1 MVRVPTPA
9 TQGPQDLGGMETVA
23 AQTPFQQTQ
32 LPDLSFNARQLSRV
46 GEALGNVASEFG
58 RRERETVLLEAQ
70 QERND
75 WNNGLF
81 NPDDGLFRQEGGNAI
96 GVTERTVSSAEEF
109 NAYMERKYGPR
120 LTASGRLALR
130 TILQQSTQA
139 ATTRAIAHETTQR
152 RAYEVS
158 LLEANIEDAL
168 DQIVR
173 DPTNDEVFN
182 QQVGRILTSTT
193 QASVLSGES
202 GTELGTPAAN
212 RQQEALTAAVGA
224 RVATLAG
231 PQFRQPGAALALLED
246 YADQIDPDTYA
257 ELYPQIREASINQ
270 RALSEAEAAAVTERT
285 GIAPMFVPQVG
296 NASSGGAQII
306 DYNGMP
312 LAVAGDTNPLI
323 GSLDGASRLTNPDAS
338 VTMDEMLRGPFMV
351 LQRRL
356 GRTLVIRD
364 AIARA
369 GTSREEETPG
379 SQHFQ
384 GAALDIDITNMN
396 YQERLMLVQEA
407 MQLGFRGFG
416 FANGTMHIDMR
427 PTEGPEVWTYSGHE
441 AGWNNLNE
449 TQLRALA
456 NGMARGSWS
465 PTTAAATGGD
475 YISSI
480 ADPEVRARA
489 QEAYAAD
496 LRFQDAMHSRERAQI
511 LTDIYTQ
518 VEVDYRAQQEGSGV
532 LGDVASYLTPEA
544 IQALGTDAAAARRYI
559 EQVRSGAERVTDQTI
574 YNDLYTRLTSADPE
588 VRSAA
593 ANDPGA
599 LAAAQPN
606 LSVSDFRSLQ
616 TLQQSLRAETA
627 AAGAESEA
635 ARSVNTLMS
644 EVTQTRINGV
654 LPDVIQGYAGLT
666 ARYSVAAERAEVSA
680 RMEAEA
686 LRLLRPQ
693 LRAQLASM
701 TDDQRQRIVENPT
714 LLDEMIGNIGRQ
726 LMQDVDVSGLP
737 DFDDAS
743 FLELIS
749 TIDDQEGFT
758 IDQLVTGEERL
769 SIPITGVG
777 TININ
782 PEAIAMIETD
792 LTRRNNGVPPT
803 PSALLEQVYTVFR
816 GQLAGPGGAA
826 MLQAM
831 VETGDIVQAQLEGEN
846 APEAP
851 TTPPELTRPRS
862 PLMEQMYT
870 PPTELPEPEITPE
883 TTFRSEPMR
892 VEQIEQQ
899 FRSWFAERG
908 GDADA
913 LQIPPATALNY
924 LLYMNQQ
931 LSLTGGAPI
940 ALTQPQGLAILQ
952 AVPLQATLEET
963 ERRVILQR
971 LSGVEGVQGQRLAFE
986 ELTRLLNASR
996 LP

>member
-23 AQTPFQQTQ
+23 AQTPFQQTR

-70 QERND
+70 RDIND
-75 WNNGLF
+75 WRSGIF
-81 NPDDGLFRQEGGNAI
+81 NPDSGVLRQEGGNAI
-96 GVTERTVSSAEEF
+96 GATDRTIANAEEF
-109 NAYMERKYGPR
+109 SGVMEQRYGSR
-120 LTASGRLALR
+120 LGPSGRLALR
-130 TILQQSTQA
+130 TLLQQETQSV
-139 ATTRAIAHETTQR
+139 ATRVISHETGQR
-152 RAYEVS
+152 REYEVT
-158 LLEANIEDAL
+158 LLQANIEDAL
-168 DQIVR
+168 DQITSN
-173 DPTNDEVFN
+173 PTNDEVFN

-193 QASVLSGES
+193 QASVLSGET
-202 GTELGTPAAN
+202 GTELGSPAGN

-224 RVATLAG
+224 RVASLAG
-231 PQFRQPGAALALLED
+231 PLFRQPGAALALLEE
-246 YADQIDPDTYA
+246 YSDQIDPDTYA
-257 ELYPQIREASINQ
+257 ELYPQIREANINQ

-285 GIAPMFVPQVG
+285 GIAPMFVPQAG
-296 NASSGGAQII
+296 NASAGGAQII

-312 LAVAGDTNPLI
+312 LAVTQGTNPLL
-323 GSLDGASRLTNPDAS
+323 GSLDGASRLTNPDAA

-364 AIARA
+364 AIAKG
-369 GTSREEETPG
+369 GTSRESETPG
-379 SQHFQ
+379 SRHFE
-384 GAALDIDITNMN
+384 GSALDIDITNMN
-396 YQERLMLVQEA
+396 YQERLRLVQEA

-416 FANGTMHIDMR
+416 FGNGTMHIDMR
-427 PTEGPEVWTYSGHE
+427 EGDQPTIWTYAGHE
-441 AGWNNLNE
+441 AGWNGLNE
-449 TQLRALA
+449 VQLRALTS
-456 NGMARGSWS
+456 GMQRGSWS

-480 ADPEVRARA
+480 ADPEVRIRA
-489 QEAYAAD
+489 QDAYVAD
-496 LRFQDAMHSRERAQI
+496 LRFADAMQSRQRAE
-511 LTDIYTQ
+511 LLSDIYTQ
-518 VEVDYRAQQEGSGV
+518 VEIDYRAQQEGSGV
-532 LGDVASYLTPEA
+532 LGDIATYLTPEN
-544 IQALGTDAAAARRYI
+544 IEALGTDAASARRYI
-559 EQVRSGAERVTDQTI
+559 EQVRSGAERVTDQAI
-574 YNDLYTRLTSADPE
+574 YNDIFTRATSPFPE
-588 VRSAA
+588 IRSAF

-599 LAAAQPN
+599 LLAAQAD
-606 LSVSDFRSLQ
+606 LSVGDFRSLQ
-616 TLQQSLRAETA
+616 TLQQSLRSETA

-635 ARSVNTLMS
+635 ARGVNTLMS

-666 ARYSVAAERAEVSA
+666 ARYRDAAERAEVSA

-701 TDDQRQRIVENPT
+701 SDAQRQRIVENPT

-737 DFDDAS
+737 EFDDAS

-758 IDQLVTGEERL
+758 IDQLITGEERL

-792 LTRRNNGVPPT
+792 LTSRNNGVPPT

-831 VETGDIVQAQLEGEN
+831 VETGDIVRTQLEGGN
-846 APEAP
+846 APEDP
-851 TTPPELTRPRS
+851 TTPPDLTRPRS
-862 PLMEQMYT
+862 ALMEQMYV
-870 PPTELPEPEITPE
+870 PPTEVPEPELTPE
-883 TTFRSEPMR
+883 STFRSEPMR

-899 FRSWFAERG
+899 FRPWFAERG
-908 GDADA
+908 DNADA
-913 LQIPPATALNY
+913 LQIPPATAYNY
-924 LLYMNQQ
+924 LLYLTQQ
-931 LSLTGGAPI
+931 INLTGGAPI

-952 AVPLQATLEET
+952 SVPLQGTLDET
-963 ERRVILQR
+963 DRRMILQR

-986 ELTRLLNASR
+986 ELIRLLNASR

>member
-70 QERND
+70 RDIND
-75 WNNGLF
+75 WRNGIF
-81 NPDDGLFRQEGGNAI
+81 NPDSGVLREEGGNAI
-96 GVTERTVSSAEEF
+96 GATDRTIANAEQF
-109 NAYMERKYGPR
+109 AGVMEQRYGSR
-120 LTASGRLALR
+120 LGPSGRLALR
-130 TILQQSTQA
+130 TLLQQETQSV
-139 ATTRAIAHETTQR
+139 ATRVISHETGQR
-152 RAYEVS
+152 RGYEVT
-158 LLEANIEDAL
+158 LLQANIEDAL
-168 DQIVR
+168 DQITSN
-173 DPTNDEVFN
+173 PTNDEVFN

-193 QASVLSGES
+193 QASVLSGET
-202 GTELGTPAAN
+202 GTELGSPAGN

-224 RVATLAG
+224 RVAALAG
-231 PQFRQPGAALALLED
+231 PQFRQPGAAMSLLEE
-246 YADQIDPDTYA
+246 YSDQIDPDTYA
-257 ELYPQIREASINQ
+257 ELYPQIREANINQ
-270 RALSEAEAAAVTERT
+270 RALSEAQAAAITERT
-285 GIAPMFVPQVG
+285 GIAPMFVPQAG
-296 NASSGGAQII
+296 NASAGGAQII

-312 LAVAGDTNPLI
+312 LAVVQGTNPLI
-323 GSLDGASRLTNPDAS
+323 GSLDGASRLTNPDAA
-338 VTMDEMLRGPFMV
+338 VTLDEMLRGPFMV

-369 GTSREEETPG
+369 GTSREGETPG
-379 SQHFQ
+379 SQHFS

-416 FANGTMHIDMR
+416 FGNGTMHIDMR
-427 PTEGPEVWTYSGHE
+427 EGDQPTIWTYAGHE
-441 AGWNNLNE
+441 AGWNGLNE
-449 TQLRALA
+449 VQLRALTS
-456 NGMARGSWS
+456 GMQQGSWS

-480 ADPEVRARA
+480 ADPEVRIRA

-496 LRFQDAMHSRERAQI
+496 LRFSDAMQSLQRAEI
-511 LTDIYTQ
+511 LSDIYTQ
-518 VEVDYRAQQEGSGV
+518 VEVDYRAQQEGSGT
-532 LGDVASYLTPEA
+532 LGDVSTYLTPEN

-559 EQVRSGAERVTDQTI
+559 EQIRSGAERVTDQSI
-574 YNDLYTRLTSADPE
+574 YNELYTRATSPLPDI
-588 VRSAA
+588 RSAF

-599 LAAAQPN
+599 LLAAQAD

-616 TLQQSLRAETA
+616 TLQQSLRSETA

-635 ARSVNTLMS
+635 ARGVNKLMS

-666 ARYSVAAERAEVSA
+666 ARYSDAAERAEVSA

-701 TDDQRQRIVENPT
+701 SDAQRQRIVENPT

-758 IDQLVTGEERL
+758 IDQLITGEERL

-792 LTRRNNGVPPT
+792 LTSRNNGVPPT

-831 VETGDIVQAQLEGEN
+831 VETGDIVRAQLEGGN

-862 PLMEQMYT
+862 PLMEQLYT
-870 PPTELPEPEITPE
+870 PPTEMPAPELTPE

-899 FRSWFAERG
+899 FRPWFAERG
-908 GDADA
+908 DNADA
-913 LQIPPATALNY
+913 LQIPPATAYNY
-924 LLYMNQQ
+924 LLYLNQQ
-931 LSLTGGAPI
+931 INLTGGAPI

-952 AVPLQATLEET
+952 AVPLQATLEDMD
-963 ERRVILQR
+963 RRMILQR
-971 LSGVEGVQGQRLAFE
+971 LSGVEGAQGQQLAFE
-986 ELTRLLNASR
+986 ELMRLLNASR

>member
-9 TQGPQDLGGMETVA
+9 TQGAQDLGGMETVA
-23 AQTPFQQTQ
+23 AQTPFQQTR
-32 LPDLSFNARQLSRV
+32 LPDLSFNARQIGRI
-46 GEALGNVASEFG
+46 GEALGNVAAEFG
-58 RRERETVLLEAQ
+58 RREQETVMLEAQ
-70 QERND
+70 NDIND
-75 WNNGLF
+75 WRNGVF
-81 NPDDGLFRQEGGNAI
+81 NPDTGILRQEGGDAV
-96 GVTERTVSSAEEF
+96 GATERTISSAEDF
-109 NAYMERKYGPR
+109 AGVMEQRYGTR

-130 TILQQSTQA
+130 TMLQQETQSV
-139 ATTRAIAHETTQR
+139 TTRAISHETSQR
-152 RAYEVS
+152 RQYEVT

-168 DQIVR
+168 DQITSN
-173 DPTNDEVFN
+173 PTNDEVFN
-182 QQVGRILTSTT
+182 QQVGRILTSTS
-193 QASVLSGES
+193 QASNISGET

-224 RVATLAG
+224 RVASLAG

-246 YADQIDPDTYA
+246 YADQIDPDAYA
-257 ELYPQIREASINQ
+257 ELYPQIREANINQ

-285 GIAPMFVPQVG
+285 GIAPVFVPQAG
-296 NASSGGAQII
+296 NASASGAQII

-312 LAVAGDTNPLI
+312 LATVAGANPLI
-323 GSLDGASRLTNPDAS
+323 GSLDGASRLTNPDAA
-338 VTMDEMLRGPFMV
+338 VTMDEMLSGPFMV

-356 GRTLVIRD
+356 GRALVIRD
-364 AIARA
+364 AIARG
-369 GTSREEETPG
+369 GTSRESETPG
-379 SQHFQ
+379 SQHFE

-416 FANGTMHIDMR
+416 FGNGTMHIDMR
-427 PTEGPEVWTYSGHE
+427 EADGPTIWTYDGHE
-441 AGWNNLNE
+441 AGWNGLSE
-449 TQLRALA
+449 VQLRALA
-456 NGMARGSWS
+456 SGMQRGSWS

-489 QEAYAAD
+489 QDAYVAD
-496 LRFQDAMHSRERAQI
+496 LRFSDAMQSRERAQI
-511 LTDIYTQ
+511 LSDIYAQ
-518 VEVDYRAQQEGSGV
+518 VEIDYRSQQEGSGV
-532 LGDVASYLTPEA
+532 LGDVATYLTPDTIE
-544 IQALGTDAAAARRYI
+544 ALGPDAASARRYI
-559 EQVRSGAERVTDQTI
+559 EQVRSGAERVTDQSI
-574 YNDLYTRLTSADPE
+574 YNELFTRATSPEAD
-588 VRSAA
+588 VRSAF

-599 LAAAQPN
+599 LLAAQAD

-616 TLQQSLRAETA
+616 TLQQSLRSETA
-627 AAGAESEA
+627 TAQAEGEA
-635 ARSVNTLMS
+635 ARGVNTLMS
-644 EVTQTRINGV
+644 EVTQSRINGV

-666 ARYSVAAERAEVSA
+666 ARYRDSAERAEVSA

-686 LRLLRPQ
+686 LRLMRPQ

-701 TDDQRQRIVENPT
+701 SDAQRQRIVENPT

-758 IDQLVTGEERL
+758 IDQLVSGDERL

-777 TININ
+777 TIDIN

-803 PSALLEQVYTVFR
+803 PSALVEQVYTVFR

-826 MLQAM
+826 MLQMM
-831 VETGDIVQAQLEGEN
+831 VETGDIVRTQLEGGN
-846 APEAP
+846 APEEP
-851 TTPPELTRPRS
+851 TPPPELTQPRS
-862 PLMEQMYT
+862 PLMEQMYE
-870 PPTELPEPEITPE
+870 PPVEMPAPELTPE
-883 TTFRSEPMR
+883 TTFSSDPMPTER
-892 VEQIEQQ
+892 IEQQ
-899 FRSWFAERG
+899 FRPWFAERG
-908 GDADA
+908 DNADA

-924 LLYMNQQ
+924 VLYMNQQ
-931 LSLTGGAPI
+931 LSFTGGAAI
-940 ALTQPQGLAILQ
+940 SLTQPQGLAILQ
-952 AVPLQATLEET
+952 AVPLQGTIDET
-963 ERRVILQR
+963 DRRLILQR

-986 ELTRLLNASR
+986 EILRLLNASR

>member
-9 TQGPQDLGGMETVA
+9 TQGPQDLGGLETVA
-23 AQTPFQQTQ
+23 AQTPFQQTR
-32 LPDLSFNARQLSRV
+32 LPDLSFNARQLSRI
-46 GEALGNVASEFG
+46 GEALGSVAAEFG
-58 RRERETVLLEAQ
+58 RREQETVMLEAQ
-70 QERND
+70 NDIND
-75 WNNGLF
+75 WRNGVF
-81 NPDDGLFRQEGGNAI
+81 NPDSGVLRQEGGAAV
-96 GVTERTVSSAEEF
+96 GATDRTIASAEEF
-109 NAYMERKYGPR
+109 SNLMEQRYGQR

-130 TILQQSTQA
+130 TMLQRETQSV
-139 ATTRAIAHETTQR
+139 ATRVISHETSQR
-152 RAYEVS
+152 RAYEVD

-168 DQIVR
+168 DQIIR
-173 DPTNDEVFN
+173 DPTSDEVFN
-182 QQVGRILTSTT
+182 QNVGRILTSTT

-231 PQFRQPGAALALLED
+231 PQFRQPGAALSLLED

-270 RALSEAEAAAVTERT
+270 RALSEAEAAAVTDRT

-296 NASSGGAQII
+296 NASAGGAQII

-312 LAVAGDTNPLI
+312 LAIVEGENPLI
-323 GSLDGASRLTNPDAS
+323 GSLDGASRMTNPDAA

-369 GTSREEETPG
+369 GTSRESDTPG

-396 YQERLMLVQEA
+396 YQERLRLVREA
-407 MQLGFRGFG
+407 LQLGFRGFG
-416 FANGTMHIDMR
+416 FGNGTMHIDMR
-427 PTEGPEVWTYSGHE
+427 EGDAPTIWTYAGHE
-441 AGWNNLNE
+441 AGWNGLNE
-449 TQLRALA
+449 TQLRALTA
-456 NGMARGSWS
+456 GMQRGSWS

-489 QEAYAAD
+489 QEAYVAD
-496 LRFQDAMHSRERAQI
+496 VRFQDAMQSRERAQI

-518 VEVDYRAQQEGSGV
+518 VEIDYRAQQEGSGV
-532 LGDVASYLTPEA
+532 LGDVATYLTPEA

-559 EQVRSGAERVTDQTI
+559 EQVRSGAERVTDQAV
-574 YNDLYTRLTSADPE
+574 YNELYTRLTSPDPA

-599 LAAAQPN
+599 LFAAQPD

-616 TLQQSLRAETA
+616 TLQQSLRSDTATA
-627 AAGAESEA
+627 AAESEA
-635 ARSVNTLMS
+635 ARGVNTLMA

-666 ARYSVAAERAEVSA
+666 ARYRDAAERAEVSA

-701 TDDQRQRIVENPT
+701 TDAQRQRIVENPT

-726 LMQDVDVSGLP
+726 LMQDVDISGLP

-758 IDQLVTGEERL
+758 IDQLITGEDRL

-831 VETGDIVQAQLEGEN
+831 VETGDIVRTQLEGGN

-851 TTPPELTRPRS
+851 TTPQELTRPSS

-883 TTFRSEPMR
+883 TTFRSEPMQTDR
-892 VEQIEQQ
+892 IAQM
-899 FRSWFAERG
+899 FRPWFAERG
-908 GDADA
+908 DNADA

-924 LLYMNQQ
+924 VLYMNQQ

-952 AVPLQATLEET
+952 AVPLQDTLDDMD
-963 ERRVILQR
+963 RRMILQR
-971 LSGVEGVQGQRLAFE
+971 LSGVEGVRGQRLAFE
-986 ELTRLLNASR
+986 EIMRLLNASR

>member
-9 TQGPQDLGGMETVA
+9 TQGPQQLGGIETVA

-32 LPDLSFNARQLSRV
+32 LPDLSFNARQLGRI
-46 GEALGNVASEFG
+46 GEALGNVAAEFG
-58 RRERETVLLEAQ
+58 RRERETALLEAQ
-70 QERND
+70 NETND
-75 WNNGLF
+75 WNNGIF
-81 NPDDGLFRQEGGNAI
+81 NADDGIFRQEGGNAI
-96 GVTERTVSSAEEF
+96 GATERVLNNADEF
-109 NAYMERKYGPR
+109 AAYMEQKYGPR

-130 TILQQSTQA
+130 AQLQQATQSA
-139 ATTRAIAHETTQR
+139 ATRAISHETSQR
-152 RAYEVS
+152 RQYEVS

-168 DQIVR
+168 DQITSN
-173 DPTNDEVFN
+173 PTNDEVFN

-193 QASVLSGES
+193 QASVLSGET
-202 GTELGTPAAN
+202 GTELGTPAGN

-224 RVATLAG
+224 RVAALAG
-231 PQFRQPGAALALLED
+231 PQFRQPGAAMALLED
-246 YADQIDPDTYA
+246 YADQIDPDAYA
-257 ELYPQIREASINQ
+257 DLYPQIREANINQ

-285 GIAPMFVPQVG
+285 GIAPMFVPQAG
-296 NASSGGAQII
+296 NASSAGAQII
-306 DYNGMP
+306 DYNGIP
-312 LAVAGDTNPLI
+312 LAIAQGTNPLI
-323 GSLDGASRLTNPDAS
+323 GSLDGASRLTNPDAA
-338 VTMDEMLRGPFMV
+338 VTMDEMIRGPFMT

-364 AIARA
+364 AIAKG
-369 GTSREEETPG
+369 GTSREGATPG

-416 FANGTMHIDMR
+416 FGNGTMHIDMR
-427 PTEGPEVWTYSGHE
+427 EGDSPTIWTYAGHE
-441 AGWNNLNE
+441 AGWNGLNE
-449 TQLRALA
+449 VQLRALTS
-456 NGMARGSWS
+456 GMQRGSWS
-465 PTTAAATGGD
+465 PSTAAATGGD

-489 QEAYAAD
+489 QDAYVAD
-496 LRFQDAMHSRERAQI
+496 LRFQDAMQSRDRAR
-511 LTDIYTQ
+511 LLSDIYTQ
-518 VEVDYRAQQEGSGV
+518 VEIDYRSQQEGSGI
-532 LGDVASYLTPEA
+532 LGDVATYLTPDA

-559 EQVRSGAERVTDQTI
+559 EQVRSGAERVTDQAI
-574 YNDLYTRLTSADPE
+574 YNELYTRLTSPVPE

-593 ANDPGA
+593 ANDYGA
-599 LAAAQPN
+599 LIAAKAD

-627 AAGAESEA
+627 SAGAESEA
-635 ARSVNTLMS
+635 ARGVNTLMS

-654 LPDVIQGYAGLT
+654 LPDVIQGYAGLA
-666 ARYSVAAERAEVSA
+666 ARYSDAAERAEISA

-701 TDDQRQRIVENPT
+701 TDAQRQRIVENPT

-758 IDQLVTGEERL
+758 IDQLVTGKERL

-777 TININ
+777 TIDVN
-782 PEAIAMIETD
+782 PEAIAMIETA

-803 PSALLEQVYTVFR
+803 PSALIEQVYTVFR

-831 VETGDIVQAQLEGEN
+831 VETGDIVRTQLAGEN

-851 TTPPELTRPRS
+851 EAPLDLTMPRS

-870 PPTELPEPEITPE
+870 PPVEVPEPELTPE

-899 FRSWFAERG
+899 FRPWFAERG
-908 GDADA
+908 DNADA

-931 LSLTGGAPI
+931 LAFTGGAPI

-952 AVPLQATLEET
+952 AVPLQGTLDET
-963 ERRVILQR
+963 DRRMILQR
-971 LSGVEGVQGQRLAFE
+971 LSGVEGVQGQRLAFDE
-986 ELTRLLNASR
+986 IMRLLNASR